1 MGAGAMDLGRLV
13 EVWSALRQTRSRK
26 KKTALIAGLLEES
39 APAEA
44 GLVVHYLSGK
54 LPQGKIGLGYATIR
68 KVFSTDVAPVE
79 DRLPLIEL
87 DDTFGLIS
95 KQQGKGSAARRERL
109 LEGIVAALSASER
122 DFLAGLILGE
132 LRQGASEGLMC
143 EAIAQAATV
152 PADDV
157 RRALMLCG
165 DLARVA
171 EIAFEQGREG
181 LSRLRVELFVPLRPM
196 LAQPAADV
204 QGALDQFGDALFEY
218 KLDGARIQA
227 HRSGSEVRVYSRA
240 LNEVTASVPEVVEAV
255 QGLPA
260 RSLILDGE
268 AIALRSDGRPH
279 PFQTTMRRFGR
290 RRDVAELRETLPLS
304 VYFFDLLLL
313 EGESLIDLALEERL
327 HRMQSLLPDDLRPPR
342 AVTREP
348 EAAEALWSRAISE
361 GHEGLMAKA
370 LDSYY
375 EAGSRGAQWLKL
387 KPAHTLDLVVI
398 AAEWGSG
405 RRRGWLSNL
414 HLAAYDP
421 EQDRFVMLGK
431 TFKGLTDELLEW
443 QTKELLARETARDEH
458 VVHVRPELVVEIA
471 FNEVQQSPRYPGGFA
486 LRFARVKG
494 YRPDKDPRSADVFET
509 VQRIHANG

>member
-1 MGAGAMDLGRLV
+1 MDLGRLV
-13 EVWSALRQTRSRK
+13 EVWSALRQTSSRK
-26 KKTALIAGLLEES
+26 RKTALIAGLLGES
-39 APAEA
+39 APTEA

-54 LPQGKIGLGYATIR
+54 LPQGKIGLGYAMIR
-68 KVFSTDVAPVE
+68 KVFSTEVDALE
-79 DRLPLIEL
+79 SRLSLIEL
-87 DDTFGLIS
+87 NDTFELIGQ
-95 KQQGKGSAARRERL
+95 QQGKGSGARREQL
-109 LEGIVAALSASER
+109 LQNIVVSLSASQR

-143 EAIAQAATV
+143 EAVAEAASV

-157 RRALMLCG
+157 RRAYMLCG

-171 EIAFEQGREG
+171 EVAFEQGSQG
-181 LSRLRVELFVPLRPM
+181 LSGFRVVPFVPLRPM

-204 QGALDQFGDALFEY
+204 HEALDQLGQALFEY
-218 KLDGARIQA
+218 KLDGVRIQA
-227 HRSGSEVRVYSRA
+227 HKSGSEVRVYSRA
-240 LNEVTASVPEVVEAV
+240 LNEVTPSVPEVVEAV
-255 QGLPA
+255 QKLPA

-290 RRDVAELRETLPLS
+290 RRDVAALREALPLS
-304 VYFFDLLLL
+304 VYFFDLLWID
-313 EGESLIDLALEERL
+313 GESLIDLALEERL
-327 HRMQSLLPDDLRPPR
+327 NRMRSALPDDLRPPR
-342 AVTREP
+342 VVTREP
-348 EAAEALWSRAISE
+348 EAAEVLWSRAISN

-370 LDSYY
+370 LDSHY

-421 EQDRFVMLGK
+421 EHDRFVMLGK

-443 QTKELLARETARDEH
+443 QTKELLAREITRDEY

-509 VQRIHANG
+509 VREIHANG